1 MFTETATLC
10 LDRDNK
16 TNTEPAATLLASLL
30 DILLGMLT
38 YTSRIVRQALQVSA
52 LPPALCLV
60 ILYHGCGIFKGCTL
74 RTLPTQA
81 T

>member
-30 DILLGMLT
+30 DILLRMLT
-38 YTSRIVRQALQVSA
+38 HTSRIVRQALQVSSCLSVLCSVV
-52 LPPALCLV
+52 LP
-60 ILYHGCGIFKGCTL
+60 
-74 RTLPTQA
+74 
-81 T
+81 